1 MCDPKTDPYQPRTRN
16 TTRHTSSARRT
27 RWSRLKMNILV
38 ICSLLFAWGEAASL
52 NADKRANG
60 DVGCLYNGVFEF
72 LGSKFGSLDG
82 CNTCV
87 CTVTGIQCTAT
98 ACSGAVTARPVT
110 GPVSVPGTGACLH
123 PVTSQ
128 LYQNGQTYPS
138 SDACNTCTCTNG
150 NIVCTHNTC
159 TGHGT
164 CVNPATSQLYQ
175 NGQTYP
181 ASDACNTCTCTNGN
195 IVCTHNTCTGQGIA
209 GTCVNPATSQ
219 LYQNGQ
225 TYPASDAC
233 NTCTCTNGNIVCTH
247 NTCTGQGTS
256 GVNIGVNLHPGGNSH
271 TGSTCYDNS
280 QHLFHNDGDSYTSL
294 DGCNTCT
301 CSTGILSCTNNLCN
315 TGVVG
320 ACYDIGTNK
329 YYSNGQIVRASDG
342 CNTCTCS
349 SNRFTCTRLVCT
361 AIG

>member
-1 MCDPKTDPYQPRTRN
+1 MCDPKTDPYQARTRN

-27 RWSRLKMNILV
+27 LWSRLTMNILV

-159 TGHGT
+159 TGQGMAGT

-181 ASDACNTCTCTNGN
+181 SSDACNTCTCTNGN
-195 IVCTHNTCTGQGIA
+195 IVCTHNTCTG
-209 GTCVNPATSQ
+209 
-219 LYQNGQ
+219 L
-225 TYPASDAC
+225 
-233 NTCTCTNGNIVCTH
+233 
-247 NTCTGQGTS
+247 
-256 GVNIGVNLHPGGNSH
+256 NIGVNLHPGGNSH

-349 SNRFTCTRLVCT
+349 SNKFTCTRLVCSP
-361 AIG
+361 IG

>member
-1 MCDPKTDPYQPRTRN
+1 MCDPKTDPYQARTRN

-27 RWSRLKMNILV
+27 LWSRLTMNILV

-110 GPVSVPGTGACLH
+110 GPVSVPGTA
-123 PVTSQ
+123 
-128 LYQNGQTYPS
+128 
-138 SDACNTCTCTNG
+138 
-150 NIVCTHNTC
+150 
-159 TGHGT
+159 GT

-181 ASDACNTCTCTNGN
+181 SSDACNTCTCTNGN

-225 TYPASDAC
+225 TYPSSDAC

-247 NTCTGQGTS
+247 NTCTGL
-256 GVNIGVNLHPGGNSH
+256 NIGVNLHPGGNSH

-349 SNRFTCTRLVCT
+349 SNKFTCTRLVCSP
-361 AIG
+361 IG

>member
-1 MCDPKTDPYQPRTRN
+1 MCDPKTDPYQARTRN

-27 RWSRLKMNILV
+27 LWSRLTMNILV

-159 TGHGT
+159 TGQGIAGT

-181 ASDACNTCTCTNGN
+181 SSDACNTCTCTNGN
-195 IVCTHNTCTGQGIA
+195 IVCTHNTCTG
-209 GTCVNPATSQ
+209 
-219 LYQNGQ
+219 L
-225 TYPASDAC
+225 
-233 NTCTCTNGNIVCTH
+233 
-247 NTCTGQGTS
+247 
-256 GVNIGVNLHPGGNSH
+256 NIGVNLHPGGNSH

-349 SNRFTCTRLVCT
+349 SNKFTCTRLVCSP
-361 AIG
+361 IG